1 MHPPRQWEGL
11 IVPRSQHCLETV
23 ARSFLKERSKQSV
36 PKSDVKLTVR
46 RPLTTLMARPILFG
60 PISPS
65 SACQIIQKRD
75 YESSGFDL
83 PGSKLEDGAPR
94 IRMFANRLNVVV
106 TLVFAIAFLVAE
118 SGNAQVD
125 GFPQFNTKRSSISA
139 PQRYCGKKLSNA
151 LQIVCD
157 GVYNSMFKKSGQEM
171 ELADYPFPY
180 ESFPFVP
187 PERANGMLDRTSARF
202 RRSRG
207 IHEEC
212 CVNACTISELSSYC
226 GP

>member
-1 MHPPRQWEGL
+1 MY
-11 IVPRSQHCLETV
+11 S
-23 ARSFLKERSKQSV
+23 
-36 PKSDVKLTVR
+36 
-46 RPLTTLMARPILFG
+46 
-60 PISPS
+60 
-65 SACQIIQKRD
+65 
-75 YESSGFDL
+75 
-83 PGSKLEDGAPR
+83 
-94 IRMFANRLNVVV
+94 MFANRLNVVV